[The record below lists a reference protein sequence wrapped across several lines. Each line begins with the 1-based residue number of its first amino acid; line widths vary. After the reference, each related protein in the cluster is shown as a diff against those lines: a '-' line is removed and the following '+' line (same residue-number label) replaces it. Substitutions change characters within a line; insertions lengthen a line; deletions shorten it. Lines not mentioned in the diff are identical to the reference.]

1 MNASKSTLLAATAV
15 ASLIAST
22 GAMALPANYPA
33 AEIRGNGA
41 SAVAVVAAK
50 ELNCL
55 GNAVNKDLGLGTG
68 ATQNVAE
75 HLYQPI
81 TPSLSNPVF
90 DCGTGA
96 ATERS
101 VQPNITGYYIS
112 TGSSAGRNNWAGF
125 VGTNG
130 ITTNPFGTW
139 SNIQYAFSEG
149 PATAANLTTYSGAP
163 VAAGAGAAIQV
174 PFYVVPITIAYAPV
188 YGKRDTGSGVVNLAL
203 NVKSTFIA
211 KDGAGLPV
219 GGLRM
224 KKTTYCG
231 IMNGT
236 ITNWNDA
243 ALTADNGGQSLRDP
257 ADDLAR
263 WNSTGVPII
272 LVGRSDGS
280 GSTSLFTRHLDA
292 LGGGT
297 GGANVAGCVGGQLD
311 TNAGGTDNLPAG
323 ARGGNA
329 VFDKVTGA
337 LTSGTITAGE
347 FGIVN
352 GSDGVA
358 ATVGQTIATP
368 GPGATT
374 LGGYLGYVGA
384 DWVLPST
391 TGSGTPALFAAALQ
405 SGTTTA
411 FKMPNAVNAI
421 AAFGTSYLPPQSATT
436 GKYSLTPA
444 PGSTGNR
451 NDPLAW
457 VLPATATDRLA
468 NPVAG
473 YPIIGTS
480 NLLMYTCYSTPEKR
494 LAMNAFANLHFGKI
508 TKDFAD
514 AKIPAAL
521 VTSTGKGADLYPL
534 GILARNGLA
543 PLPASWKNAI
553 LETFF
558 SKTISGANPSTLNLW
573 IQDKLPTTAALIDG
587 NPANGEV
594 VGNSTCSGTTGA

>member
-1 MNASKSTLLAATAV
+1 M
-15 ASLIAST
+15 
-22 GAMALPANYPA
+22 
-33 AEIRGNGA
+33 
-41 SAVAVVAAK
+41 
-50 ELNCL
+50 
-55 GNAVNKDLGLGTG
+55 
-68 ATQNVAE
+68 
-75 HLYQPI
+75 
-81 TPSLSNPVF
+81 
-90 DCGTGA
+90 
-96 ATERS
+96 
-101 VQPNITGYYIS
+101 
-112 TGSSAGRNNWAGF
+112 
-125 VGTNG
+125 
-130 ITTNPFGTW
+130 
-139 SNIQYAFSEG
+139 
-149 PATAANLTTYSGAP
+149 
-163 VAAGAGAAIQV
+163 
-174 PFYVVPITIAYAPV
+174 
-188 YGKRDTGSGVVNLAL
+188 YGKRDAGAGVVNLAF
-203 NVKSTFIA
+203 NVKSTFVA

-243 ALTADNGGQSLRDP
+243 ALTADNGGQTLRDP

-263 WNSTGVPII
+263 WNTTGVPII

-297 GGANVAGCVGGQLD
+297 GGANIAGCALGQLD
-311 TNAGGTDNLPAG
+311 TNLGGTDTLPAG

-337 LTSGTITAGE
+337 LFSGTITAGE

-358 ATVGQTIATP
+358 ATVGQAIATP
-368 GPGATT
+368 GAGATT

-405 SGTTTA
+405 SGTSTT
-411 FKMPNAVNAI
+411 FKMPNAVNAT
-421 AAFGTSYLPPQSATT
+421 AAFGTTYLPPQSATT
-436 GKYSLTPA
+436 GKYAPA
-444 PGSTGNR
+444 TTVNGNR

-473 YPIIGTS
+473 YPILGTS
-480 NLLMYTCYSTPEKR
+480 NLLMYTCYSTPAKR
-494 LAMNAFANLHFGKI
+494 LAMHAFASLHFGKT
-508 TKDFAD
+508 TKDNLD

-558 SKTISGANPSTLNLW
+558 SKTISGANPAALNLW

-587 NPANGEV
+587 NTANGEV
-594 VGNSTCSGTTGA
+594 VGNSTCSGTTGG